1 MREMYKILIAD
12 DEGIV
17 IDSLKFIL
25 EQNFGDNCQVKTV
38 KSGRAVIEQARL
50 FAPDIAIMDI
60 QMPGI
65 NGIEAMK
72 EVRTFNDSLVFIV
85 ISAYD
90 KFSFAQEA
98 INLGALDYITK
109 PFQKE
114 TVVSAVENAMEIINR
129 ERNKRSK
136 DLMVWEKLQTVV
148 PIIENGFINLI
159 LFQDINSEEMD
170 RYRSLLDVTAK
181 YGSVATLEFG
191 ESGSDVDE
199 LDNPIGTSVKLQN
212 KDFQIQ
218 EIIKEF
224 FPNAVTGAIMANK
237 IAFFLPSD
245 DKAMEYEDRTKMV
258 DRTRNMVYKLNKK
271 LGVTFKAGIGDIWDF
286 GQMHKSY
293 EESRKAFDMGRGSVV
308 HVKDLGLNRDYANDY
323 PYDMEDEL
331 FYYVKQGNVP
341 KVRDLSNQFFDWMV
355 DNYGE
360 HEKDI
365 QTKALEFVMTAEKEV
380 FLQGGMQYSF
390 LFRQNYLSDVLACKS
405 YTELR
410 RWFIEK
416 MSKACSDVITKK
428 QEKEV
433 SVIGK
438 AKEYINQK
446 FSKDISLE
454 EVAKHVDIS
463 SYYFSKLFK
472 EEEGM
477 NFIEY
482 VTELRIGRAKQMLIE
497 GNVSIKEVCVEAGYT
512 DPNYF
517 SRIFKKV
524 VGCTP
529 TEYREGIQNEQEIS
543 D

>member
-1 MREMYKILIAD
+1 MLRMYKILIAD

-25 EQNFGDNCQVKTV
+25 EQNFGDNAQVKTV
-38 KSGRAVIEQARL
+38 KSGRAVIEQARQ

-109 PFQKE
+109 PFEKE
-114 TVVSAVENAMEIINR
+114 TVVSAVENAMEIIDR
-129 ERNKRSK
+129 DRNKRSK
-136 DLMVWEKLQTVV
+136 DLLVWEKLQTVV

-159 LFQDINSEEMD
+159 LFQDTNSEEMT
-170 RYRSLLDVTAK
+170 RYRSLLDITAQ
-181 YGSVATLEFG
+181 YGSITTLEFG
-191 ESGSDVDE
+191 ERGGTDGE

-212 KDFQIQ
+212 KDSQIQ

-224 FPNAVTGAIMANK
+224 FPKAVTGAIMANK
-237 IAFFLPSD
+237 LAFFVPSAE
-245 DKAMEYEDRTKMV
+245 KTMEYEERTKMV
-258 DRTRNMVYKLNKK
+258 DRARNMVAKLNKK
-271 LGVTFKAGIGDIWDF
+271 LGVIFRTGIGDIWDF

-308 HVKDLGLNRDYANDY
+308 HVKDLGLNRDYASDY
-323 PYDMEDEL
+323 PYDLEDKL
-331 FYYVKQGNVP
+331 FYYVKNGNVP
-341 KVRDLSNQFFDWMV
+341 KVRDIANQFFDWMV
-355 DNYGE
+355 DSYGE

-390 LFRQNYLSDVLACKS
+390 LFRQNYLNDVLGCKS
-405 YTELR
+405 YLELR

-433 SVIGK
+433 GVIGK

-482 VTELRIGRAKQMLIE
+482 VTELRIGKAKQMLMQ
-497 GNVSIKEVCVEAGYT
+497 GNVSIKEVCIEAGYT

-529 TEYREGIQNEQEIS
+529 TEYREGIE
-543 D
+543 

>member
-1 MREMYKILIAD
+1 MYKILIAD

-25 EQNFGDNCQVKTV
+25 EQNFGDNCQVETA
-38 KSGRAVIEQARL
+38 KSGRAVIEQVHQ
-50 FAPDIAIMDI
+50 FTPDIAIMDI

-72 EVRTFNDSLVFIV
+72 EVRTFNDKLVFIV

-90 KFSFAQEA
+90 KFSFAKEA
-98 INLGALDYITK
+98 INLGAIDYITK

-114 TVVSAVENAMEIINR
+114 TVVAAVENAMEIIDR

-136 DLMVWEKLQTVV
+136 DLLVWEKLQTVV

-159 LFQDINSEEMD
+159 LFQDINSGEME
-170 RYRSLLDVTAK
+170 RYRSLLDVNAQ
-181 YGSVATLEFG
+181 YGSITTLEFG
-191 ESGSDVDE
+191 EGSSVADE

-237 IAFFLPSD
+237 LAFFVPSEERT
-245 DKAMEYEDRTKMV
+245 MEYEERTKMV
-258 DRTRNMVYKLNKK
+258 DRARNMVYKLNKK
-271 LGVTFKAGIGDIWDF
+271 LGVTFRAGIGDLWDF

-293 EESRKAFDMGRGSVV
+293 EESRQAFDIGRGSVV
-308 HVKDLGLNRDYANDY
+308 HVKDLGLNRDYASDY
-323 PYDMEDEL
+323 PSDMEDKL
-331 FYYVKQGNVP
+331 FYHVKNGNVP
-341 KVRDLSNQFFDWMV
+341 KVRDIANQFFDWMV

-360 HEKDI
+360 HERDI
-365 QTKALEFVMTAEKEV
+365 QTKVLEFVMTAEKEV

-390 LFRQNYLSDVLACKS
+390 LVRQNYLNDVLGCKS

-438 AKEYINQK
+438 AKEYINRK

-477 NFIEY
+477 NFIDY
-482 VTELRIGRAKQMLIE
+482 VTELRIDKAKKMLTE
-497 GNVSIKEVCVEAGYT
+497 ANVSIKEVCIEAGYT

-524 VGCTP
+524 VGRTP
-529 TEYREGIQNEQEIS
+529 TEYREGIEE
-543 D
+543 

>member
-1 MREMYKILIAD
+1 MYKILIAD

-17 IDSLKFIL
+17 IDSLKFII
-25 EQNFGDNCQVKTV
+25 EQNFGDNCQLKTV
-38 KSGRAVIEQARL
+38 KSGRAVIEQARA
-50 FAPDIAIMDI
+50 FVPDIAIMDI

-72 EVRTFNDSLVFIV
+72 EVRTFNQSMAYIV

-109 PFQKE
+109 PFTKE
-114 TVVSAVENAMEIINR
+114 TVVLAVENAMKIIDR
-129 ERNKRSK
+129 DRNKRSK

-159 LFQDINSEEMD
+159 LFQDTNSEEME
-170 RYRSLLDVTAK
+170 RYKTLLDITAK
-181 YGSVATLEFG
+181 YGSVITLEFG
-191 ESGSDVDE
+191 ERGATEDE
-199 LDNPIGTSVKLQN
+199 LDNPIGTSMKLQN
-212 KDFQIQ
+212 KDSQIQ

-224 FPNAVTGAIMANK
+224 FHEAVAGSIMANK
-237 IAFFLPSD
+237 LAFFVPSNE
-245 DKAMEYEDRTKMV
+245 KVMEYEERTKMV
-258 DRTRNMVYKLNKK
+258 DRARNMIHKLNKK
-271 LGVTFKAGIGDIWDF
+271 LGVTFRAGIGDIWDF
-286 GQMHKSY
+286 QRMHKSY
-293 EESRKAFDMGRGSVV
+293 EESRKAFSLGRGSVV
-308 HVKDLGLNRDYANDY
+308 HVKDLGLSCEYASDY
-323 PYDMEDEL
+323 PSDMEEKM
-331 FYYVKQGNVP
+331 FRYVKNGNVE
-341 KVRDLSNQFFDWMV
+341 KTRDLANQFFDWMV

-365 QTKALEFVMTAEKEV
+365 QTKVLEFVMYAEKEA
-380 FLQGGMQYSF
+380 FIQGGMQYSF
-390 LFRQNYLSDVLACKS
+390 LYRQNYLNEVLGCKS

-410 RWFIEK
+410 RWFLEK
-416 MSKACSDVITKK
+416 MSKACSDLTKKK

-438 AKEYINQK
+438 SKEYINQK

-477 NFIEY
+477 NFIDY
-482 VTELRIGRAKQMLIE
+482 VTNLRIEKAKRLLKE
-497 GNVSIKEVCVEAGYT
+497 GNVSIKEVCVESGYT

-524 VGCTP
+524 VGITP
-529 TEYREGIQNEQEIS
+529 TEYKEGIEE
-543 D
+543 

>member
-1 MREMYKILIAD
+1 MYKILMAD

-17 IDSLKFIL
+17 LDSLRFIL
-25 EQNFGDNCQVKTV
+25 DQNFGDNCQVKTV
-38 KSGRAVIEQARL
+38 KSGRAVIEQARQ

-72 EVRTFNDSLVFIV
+72 EVRTFNDSIVFIV

-109 PFQKE
+109 PFAKE
-114 TVVSAVENAMEIINR
+114 TVVQAVENAMEVIDR

-136 DLMVWEKLQTVV
+136 DLLVWEKLQTVV
-148 PIIENGFINLI
+148 PIIESGFINLI
-159 LFQDINSEEMD
+159 LFQDTNSEEME
-170 RYRSLLDVTAK
+170 RYRSLLDITAK
-181 YGSVATLEFG
+181 YGSIMTIEFG
-191 ESGSDVDE
+191 EIGSKEDE

-212 KDFQIQ
+212 KDLQIQ

-224 FPNAVTGAIMANK
+224 FPNTITGAIMANK
-237 IAFFLPSD
+237 LAFFLPSEEQIQ
-245 DKAMEYEDRTKMV
+245 AYEERTKMV
-258 DRTRNMVYKLNKK
+258 DRARNMVNKLNKK
-271 LGVTFKAGIGDIWDF
+271 LGVSFRAGIGDIWSFDRI
-286 GQMHKSY
+286 HKSY
-293 EESRKAFDMGRGSVV
+293 EESRKAFDIGRGSVV
-308 HVKDLGLNRDYANDY
+308 HVKDLGLGCDYANDY
-323 PYDMEDEL
+323 PIDLETKL
-331 FYYVKQGNVP
+331 FYYVQNGDVLKA
-341 KVRDLSNQFFDWMV
+341 RDTANQFFDWMV

-360 HEKDI
+360 YEKDI
-365 QTKALEFVMTAEKEV
+365 QTKVLEFVMTAEKEV
-380 FLQGGMQYSF
+380 FLLGRGGEYSF
-390 LFRQNYLSDVLACKS
+390 LFRQNYLSEILSCQS
-405 YTELR
+405 YTNLR
-410 RWFIEK
+410 RWFLDKISE
-416 MSKACSDVITKK
+416 ACSDVTTKK
-428 QEKEV
+428 REKEG

-438 AKEYINQK
+438 AKEYIKQR
-446 FSKDISLE
+446 FSKYISQE

-477 NFIEY
+477 NFIDY
-482 VTELRIGRAKQMLIE
+482 VTNLRIDKAKLLLKE
-497 GNVSIKEVCVEAGYT
+497 GNVSIKEVCLEAGYT

-529 TEYREGIQNEQEIS
+529 TEYKEGIEE
-543 D
+543 

>member
-1 MREMYKILIAD
+1 MYKILIAD

-38 KSGRAVIEQARL
+38 KSGRAVIEQARQ
-50 FAPDIAIMDI
+50 FTPDIAIMDI

-90 KFSFAQEA
+90 KFSFAQDA

-109 PFQKE
+109 PFKKE
-114 TVVSAVENAMEIINR
+114 TVVAAVENAMEIIGR
-129 ERNKRSK
+129 DRSKRSK
-136 DLMVWEKLQTVV
+136 DLLVWEKLQTVV

-159 LFQDINSEEMD
+159 LFQDINSDEMD
-170 RYRSLLDVTAK
+170 RYRSLLDIAAQ
-181 YGSVATLEFG
+181 YGSITTLEFG
-191 ESGSDVDE
+191 ESGNTEDE

-224 FPNAVTGAIMANK
+224 FPYAITGSIMANK
-237 IAFFLPSD
+237 LAFFLPHEE
-245 DKAMEYEDRTKMV
+245 KVMEYEERTKMV
-258 DRTRNMVYKLNKK
+258 DRARNMVYKLNKK
-271 LGVTFKAGIGDIWDF
+271 LGVTFRASIGDIWEF
-286 GQMHKSY
+286 GEIHKSY
-293 EESRKAFDMGRGSVV
+293 EESRKAFDMGRGSVL
-308 HVKDLGLNRDYANDY
+308 HVKDLGLTRDYASDY
-323 PYDMEDEL
+323 PSDIEDKL
-331 FYYVKQGNVP
+331 FYYVKNGNVP
-341 KVRDLSNQFFDWMV
+341 KVRDMANQFFDWMV

-365 QTKALEFVMTAEKEV
+365 QTKVLEFVMTAEKEV

-390 LFRQNYLSDVLACKS
+390 LFRQNYLSEVLGCQS
-405 YTELR
+405 YAELR
-410 RWFIEK
+410 RWFVER
-416 MSKACSDVITKK
+416 MSKACSDVTTKK

-433 SVIGK
+433 SIIGK

-482 VTELRIGRAKQMLIE
+482 VTALRIDKAKQMLTE
-497 GNVSIKEVCVEAGYT
+497 GNASIKEVCIEAGYT

-524 VGCTP
+524 VGRTP
-529 TEYREGIQNEQEIS
+529 TEYREGIEQ
-543 D
+543 

>member
-1 MREMYKILIAD
+1 MYKILIAD

-129 ERNKRSK
+129 ERSKRSK

-170 RYRSLLDVTAK
+170 RYRSLLDITAQ
-181 YGSVATLEFG
+181 YGSIATLEFG

-237 IAFFLPSD
+237 LAFFLPSG
-245 DKAMEYEDRTKMV
+245 DKTIEYEERTKMV
-258 DRTRNMVYKLNKK
+258 DRARNMIYKLNKK

-293 EESRKAFDMGRGSVV
+293 EESRKAFEMGRGSVV
-308 HVKDLGLNRDYANDY
+308 HVKDLGLNRDYASDY
-323 PYDMEDEL
+323 PYDLEDKL
-331 FYYVKQGNVP
+331 FYYVKQGNVA
-341 KVRDLSNQFFDWMV
+341 KVRDLANQFFDWMV
-355 DNYGE
+355 ENYGE

-390 LFRQNYLSDVLACKS
+390 LFRQNYLSDVLACKT

-410 RWFIEK
+410 RWFVEK

-446 FSKDISLE
+446 FSKEISLE
-454 EVAKHVDIS
+454 EVAKYVDIS

-477 NFIEY
+477 NFIDY
-482 VTELRIGRAKQMLIE
+482 VTELRIGKAKQMLTE
-497 GNVSIKEVCVEAGYT
+497 GNVSIKEVCIEAGYT

-529 TEYREGIQNEQEIS
+529 TEYREGIQNEQES
-543 D
+543 

>member
-1 MREMYKILIAD
+1 MQKMYKILIAD

-50 FAPDIAIMDI
+50 FSPDIAIMDI

-114 TVVSAVENAMEIINR
+114 TVVSAVENAMDIINR
-129 ERNKRSK
+129 ERSKRSK

-159 LFQDINSEEMD
+159 LFQDINSDEMD
-170 RYRSLLDVTAK
+170 RYRSLLDITAQ

-224 FPNAVTGAIMANK
+224 FPNAVTGAIMANM
-237 IAFFLPSD
+237 IAFFLPSEA
-245 DKAMEYEDRTKMV
+245 KTIEYEERTKMV
-258 DRTRNMVYKLNKK
+258 DRARNMIYKLNKK

-293 EESRKAFDMGRGSVV
+293 EESRKAFEMGRGSVV
-308 HVKDLGLNRDYANDY
+308 HVKDLGLNRDYASDY
-323 PYDMEDEL
+323 PYDLEDKL
-331 FYYVKQGNVP
+331 FYYVKQGNVA
-341 KVRDLSNQFFDWMV
+341 KVRDLANQFFDWMV

-390 LFRQNYLSDVLACKS
+390 LFRQNYLSDVLACKT

-410 RWFIEK
+410 RWFVEK

-446 FSKDISLE
+446 FSKEISLE
-454 EVAKHVDIS
+454 EVAKYVDIS

-477 NFIEY
+477 NFIDY
-482 VTELRIGRAKQMLIE
+482 VTELRIGKAKQMLTE
-497 GNVSIKEVCVEAGYT
+497 GNVSIKEVCIESGYT

-529 TEYREGIQNEQEIS
+529 TEYREGIQNEQES
-543 D
+543 

>member
-1 MREMYKILIAD
+1 MYKILIAD

-17 IDSLKFIL
+17 LDSLKFIL
-25 EQNFGDNCQVKTV
+25 EQNFGDNCQIETV
-38 KSGRAVIEQARL
+38 KSGRAVIEQARQ

-72 EVRTFNDSLVFIV
+72 EVRTFNQSLVFIV

-109 PFQKE
+109 PFAKE
-114 TVVSAVENAMEIINR
+114 TVVTTVENAMEIINR
-129 ERNKRSK
+129 DRNKRSK
-136 DLMVWEKLQTVV
+136 DLLVWEKLQTVV

-159 LFQDINSEEMD
+159 LFQDTNSEEME
-170 RYRSLLDVTAK
+170 RYCSLLDITAK
-181 YGSVATLEFG
+181 YGGIVTLEFG
-191 ESGSDVDE
+191 ENRRGGIE
-199 LDNPIGTSVKLQN
+199 GGLDNPIGTSVKMQN
-212 KDFQIQ
+212 KDSQIQ

-224 FPNAVTGAIMANK
+224 FSNAVTGSIMANK
-237 IAFFLPSD
+237 LAFFLPSEE
-245 DKAMEYEDRTKMV
+245 KIMEYEARTKMV
-258 DRTRNMVYKLNKK
+258 DRARNMVYKLNKK
-271 LGVTFKAGIGDIWDF
+271 MGVFFRVGIGDIWDF
-286 GQMHKSY
+286 GQLHKSY
-293 EESRKAFDMGRGSVV
+293 EESRKALELGRGSVA
-308 HVKDLGLNRDYANDY
+308 HVKDLGLGREYASDY
-323 PYDMEDEL
+323 PSDTEDKL
-331 FYYVKQGNVP
+331 FYYVKNGNVP
-341 KVRDLSNQFFDWMV
+341 KTRDMANQFFDWMV
-355 DNYGE
+355 ENYGD

-365 QTKALEFVMTAEKEV
+365 QTKVLEFVMTAEKEV
-380 FLQGGMQYSF
+380 FLQGGMEYSF
-390 LFRQNYLSDVLACKS
+390 LFRQNYLSEVLGCQS
-405 YTELR
+405 YVELR

-416 MSKACSDVITKK
+416 MGKACSDVTTKK
-428 QEKEV
+428 QAKEV

-438 AKEYINQK
+438 AKEYIKQK

-477 NFIEY
+477 NFIDY
-482 VTELRIGRAKQMLIE
+482 LTNLRIEKAKQMLKE
-497 GNVSIKEVCVEAGYT
+497 GNISIKEVCIESGYT

-529 TEYREGIQNEQEIS
+529 TEYKEGIEE
-543 D
+543 

>member
-1 MREMYKILIAD
+1 MYKILIAD

-50 FAPDIAIMDI
+50 FGPDIAIMDI

-129 ERNKRSK
+129 ERSKRSK

-170 RYRSLLDVTAK
+170 RYRSLLDITAQ
-181 YGSVATLEFG
+181 YGSIATLEFG

-237 IAFFLPSD
+237 LAFFLPSG
-245 DKAMEYEDRTKMV
+245 DKMIEYEERTKMV
-258 DRTRNMVYKLNKK
+258 DRARNMIYKLNKK

-293 EESRKAFDMGRGSVV
+293 EESRKAFEMGRGSVV
-308 HVKDLGLNRDYANDY
+308 HVKDLGLNRDYASDY
-323 PYDMEDEL
+323 PYDLEDKL
-331 FYYVKQGNVP
+331 FYYVKQGNVA
-341 KVRDLSNQFFDWMV
+341 KVRDLANQFFDWMV
-355 DNYGE
+355 ENYGE

-390 LFRQNYLSDVLACKS
+390 LFRQNYLSDVLACKT

-410 RWFIEK
+410 RWFVEK

-446 FSKDISLE
+446 FSKEISLE
-454 EVAKHVDIS
+454 EVAKYVDIS

-477 NFIEY
+477 NFIDY
-482 VTELRIGRAKQMLIE
+482 VTELRIGKAKQMLTE
-497 GNVSIKEVCVEAGYT
+497 GNVSIKEVCIEAGYT

-529 TEYREGIQNEQEIS
+529 TEYREGIQNEQES
-543 D
+543 